1 MLTLINHSSL
11 VTARHPPTHTTIVT
25 MVPWHNVRHNAWY
38 SHPSQKQQRYHKMIG
53 EGMAAFAIAGLTG
66 LCVAG
71 TQLHKRITT
80 LDNRL
85 DDISL
90 KIAEKYVTRNEL
102 SETFKRF
109 EDHLVRI
116 ENKMDTCFTNK

>member
-1 MLTLINHSSL
+1 MF
-11 VTARHPPTHTTIVT
+11 
-25 MVPWHNVRHNAWY
+25 
-38 SHPSQKQQRYHKMIG
+38 G
-53 EGMAAFAIAGLTG
+53 EGMAAVAIAVSTG

-71 TQLHKRITT
+71 TQLHRRISD
-80 LDNRL
+80 LDHRL
-85 DDISL
+85 DGLSL

-116 ENKMDTCFTNK
+116 ENKMDTCLK

>member
-1 MLTLINHSSL
+1 
-11 VTARHPPTHTTIVT
+11 
-25 MVPWHNVRHNAWY
+25 
-38 SHPSQKQQRYHKMIG
+38 MIG

-116 ENKMDTCFTNK
+116 ENKMDTCFNK

>member
-1 MLTLINHSSL
+1 MF
-11 VTARHPPTHTTIVT
+11 
-25 MVPWHNVRHNAWY
+25 
-38 SHPSQKQQRYHKMIG
+38 G
-53 EGMAAFAIAGLTG
+53 EGMAAVAIAVSTG

-71 TQLHKRITT
+71 TQLHRRISI
-80 LDNRL
+80 LDNKL
-85 DDISL
+85 DDVSL

-116 ENKMDTCFTNK
+116 ENKMDTCFKN

>member
-1 MLTLINHSSL
+1 
-11 VTARHPPTHTTIVT
+11 
-25 MVPWHNVRHNAWY
+25 
-38 SHPSQKQQRYHKMIG
+38 MIG
-53 EGMAAFAIAGLTG
+53 EGMAAVAIAGLTG

-71 TQLHKRITT
+71 TQLHKRITL

-116 ENKMDTCFTNK
+116 ENKMDTCFNK

>member
-1 MLTLINHSSL
+1 MF
-11 VTARHPPTHTTIVT
+11 
-25 MVPWHNVRHNAWY
+25 
-38 SHPSQKQQRYHKMIG
+38 G
-53 EGMAAFAIAGLTG
+53 EGMAAVAIAVSTG

-71 TQLHKRITT
+71 TQLHRRISI
-80 LDNRL
+80 LDNKL
-85 DDISL
+85 DDVSL

-116 ENKMDTCFTNK
+116 ENKMDTCLK

>member
-1 MLTLINHSSL
+1 MF
-11 VTARHPPTHTTIVT
+11 V
-25 MVPWHNVRHNAWY
+25 
-38 SHPSQKQQRYHKMIG
+38 
-53 EGMAAFAIAGLTG
+53 EGMAAVAIAVSTG

-71 TQLHKRITT
+71 TQLHRRISI
-80 LDNRL
+80 LDNKL
-85 DDISL
+85 DDVSL

-116 ENKMDTCFTNK
+116 ENKMDTCLK

>member
-1 MLTLINHSSL
+1 
-11 VTARHPPTHTTIVT
+11 
-25 MVPWHNVRHNAWY
+25 
-38 SHPSQKQQRYHKMIG
+38 
-53 EGMAAFAIAGLTG
+53 MAAVAIAVSTG

-71 TQLHKRITT
+71 TQLHRRISV
-80 LDNRL
+80 LDNKL
-85 DDISL
+85 DDVSL

-116 ENKMDTCFTNK
+116 ENKMDTCLK

>member
-1 MLTLINHSSL
+1 MF
-11 VTARHPPTHTTIVT
+11 
-25 MVPWHNVRHNAWY
+25 
-38 SHPSQKQQRYHKMIG
+38 G
-53 EGMAAFAIAGLTG
+53 EGMAAIAIAVSTG

-71 TQLHKRITT
+71 TQLHRRISV
-80 LDNRL
+80 LDNKL
-85 DDISL
+85 DDVSL

-116 ENKMDTCFTNK
+116 ENKMDTCLK

>member
-1 MLTLINHSSL
+1 
-11 VTARHPPTHTTIVT
+11 
-25 MVPWHNVRHNAWY
+25 
-38 SHPSQKQQRYHKMIG
+38 
-53 EGMAAFAIAGLTG
+53 MAAVAIAGLTG

-71 TQLHKRITT
+71 TQLHKRITL

-116 ENKMDTCFTNK
+116 ENKMDTCFNK

>member
-1 MLTLINHSSL
+1 MF
-11 VTARHPPTHTTIVT
+11 
-25 MVPWHNVRHNAWY
+25 
-38 SHPSQKQQRYHKMIG
+38 G
-53 EGMAAFAIAGLTG
+53 EGMAAIAIAVSTG

-71 TQLHKRITT
+71 TQLHRRISI
-80 LDNRL
+80 LDNKL
-85 DDISL
+85 DDVSL

-116 ENKMDTCFTNK
+116 ENKMDTCLK

>member
-1 MLTLINHSSL
+1 MF
-11 VTARHPPTHTTIVT
+11 
-25 MVPWHNVRHNAWY
+25 
-38 SHPSQKQQRYHKMIG
+38 G
-53 EGMAAFAIAGLTG
+53 EGMAAVAIAVSTG

-71 TQLHKRITT
+71 TQLHRRISV
-80 LDNRL
+80 LDNKL
-85 DDISL
+85 DDVSL

-116 ENKMDTCFTNK
+116 ENKMDTCLKN